1 MKRSHIA
8 TGLLATLI
16 AALGLAA
23 CGKHEQEEVPPSGA
37 SSMPPMSEP
46 ATPATEPPA
55 PRASANEPGN
65 ASVGDKIG
73 NAALTAKVKTAL
85 AAHAG
90 LKTLPLNVDSVDGT
104 VTVSGEVGSQALSD
118 EVSKLVQSVEGVKS
132 VQNNTVV
139 KAS

>member
-1 MKRSHIA
+1 MKRSFIL

-16 AALGLAA
+16 AGIGLTA
-23 CGKHEQEEVPPSGA
+23 CGKATSAASTPTA
-37 SSMPPMSEP
+37 SSMPPVGET
-46 ATPATEPPA
+46 TPATEPPA
-55 PRASANEPGN
+55 PRVSSNEPGN

-90 LKTLPLNVDSVDGT
+90 LKTLPLNVDSLDGT
-104 VTVSGEVGSQALSD
+104 VTISGEVGTQALSD
-118 EVSKLVQSVEGVKS
+118 EVTKLVQGVEGVKS

-139 KAS
+139 KAH